1 MVGHRD
7 IQMEWQNSPQ
17 EGDRHSHQFR
27 CIPAGLG
34 SMVTSGHSSH
44 QLPRVAGGNS
54 CSAVI
59 HNAQMQNICATVN
72 RQHCSCGLHKSLGGY
87 SIQGFNELDK
97 EPVDV
102 VFREKHSYHS
112 STPPRNPECCRRCGI
127 PVTDR
132 QDILEAEPFH
142 FLQDSEDL
150 RPTGSGSLCNSPV
163 FPVPTLLQLAARSI
177 CRSNRCI
184 SPSLDPHQGVCQPS
198 LESSRQDTH
207 PVVNSTSYHCAGGS
221 SVEGTTMVPCSPT
234 HANRLPETNNN
245 RNEDN
250 GTVWHISGKDTE
262 ANSFW
267 RKLLTS
273 CLAPGE
279 LKQKSS
285 MTLFAKRH
293 CWCSE
298 RSADP
303 LSSIIAQ
310 VANFLVSLYRD
321 GYQYSPI
328 NAYDCYFLS
337 P

>member
-1 MVGHRD
+1 
-7 IQMEWQNSPQ
+7 
-17 EGDRHSHQFR
+17 
-27 CIPAGLG
+27 
-34 SMVTSGHSSH
+34 MVTSGHSSH

-72 RQHCSCGLHKSLGGY
+72 RQHRSCGLHKSLGEY
-87 SIQGFNELDK
+87 SIQGFSELDK

-102 VFREKHSYHS
+102 VFREKYSYHS

-127 PVTDR
+127 LVTDR

-142 FLQDSEDL
+142 FSQDSEDL
-150 RPTGSGSLCNSPV
+150 RPSGSGSLCNSPV

-221 SVEGTTMVPCSPT
+221 RVEGTTMVPCSPT
-234 HANRLPETNNN
+234 HANGLPETNNN

-250 GTVWHISGKDTE
+250 GKQGQLPDAPTTSHMAHLRERYRGQQLLEE
-262 ANSFW
+262 ATD
-267 RKLLTS
+267 LV
-273 CLAPGE
+273 
-279 LKQKSS
+279 
-285 MTLFAKRH
+285 
-293 CWCSE
+293 
-298 RSADP
+298 
-303 LSSIIAQ
+303 LSSWRAKTNKFYDAICQTAL
-310 VANFLVSLYRD
+310 LV
-321 GYQYSPI
+321 
-328 NAYDCYFLS
+328 F
-337 P
+337 